1 MLKAIH
7 AGHMPSDTHEP
18 GLLTVG
24 EVAELSGAAT
34 SAIRFYE
41 RQGLIESQRTSGNQ
55 RRYQPWVPCVV
66 RVARVAQRIGL
77 SVHEIATVLADVP
90 DDPTPEDWQRLTD
103 HLIADAERRIAEL
116 HAVLADL
123 ESETKLCDLPGR

>member
-1 MLKAIH
+1 MTTIETH
-7 AGHMPSDTHEP
+7 AFE
-18 GLLTVG
+18 LLTVG
-24 EVAELSGAAT
+24 EVAELSGTAT

-66 RVARVAQRIGL
+66 RVARVAQRVGL
-77 SVHEIATVLADVP
+77 SVQEIAKVLEDVP
-90 DDPTPEDWQRLTD
+90 DEPTPEDWQRLTE

-123 ESETKLCDLPGR
+123 KSETKRCYLPGR